1 MYIENILELVA
12 NKTGFQPVKRGANYS
27 AKCPAHDDHNPSL
40 SISCGEDGKILFHCF
55 AGCSAADVCA
65 SLKLEV
71 KALFQNEFK
80 LHVRRTE
87 YFYRNES
94 GELLYKKVRLEPGS
108 NGKSKS
114 FFWERTTEKGEVVKN
129 LKGCKKVLYRLPEL
143 IQGIFDRRMIFLVEG
158 EKDADRLI
166 KNSCLATTSS
176 ESLFWDDE
184 YTKLLTG
191 ADIVLL
197 YDNDITGLKRRD
209 LLIRRLNGK
218 VRNLRVIDLPGIE
231 FSESH
236 GKDISDWLD
245 CGNTIENLLELV
257 EETPF
262 YAQKQTSKIN
272 GIRLISLDDFLNL
285 PLPPRE
291 KMLSP
296 FLPTQG
302 LALLYAKRGVGK
314 THVAMGIAYAVATGT
329 SFLNWSAPIPRKVV
343 YIDGEMPAVTMQ
355 ERFRKIVNAK
365 TCPPPPEDFLRLITP
380 DLQEGAMPN
389 LSSPEDR
396 LAIENSIRYA
406 DLVIIDN
413 VSTLFRTG
421 IENDATSW
429 APAQEW
435 ALKLRKDKK
444 SVLFVHHAG
453 KGGQQ
458 RGTSK
463 KEDILDSV
471 ICLRHPNNYN
481 PEDGACF
488 EVHYEKAREFTGKE
502 ASPFRAKLVETENQ
516 AWDWSVTD
524 LDIDP
529 EVIEISQFMLDGLTI
544 EQMCAKTGLS
554 KSKVE
559 TRMKKARKAELVD

>member
-1 MYIENILELVA
+1 M
-12 NKTGFQPVKRGANYS
+12 
-27 AKCPAHDDHNPSL
+27 
-40 SISCGEDGKILFHCF
+40 
-55 AGCSAADVCA
+55 
-65 SLKLEV
+65 
-71 KALFQNEFK
+71 
-80 LHVRRTE
+80 
-87 YFYRNES
+87 
-94 GELLYKKVRLEPGS
+94 
-108 NGKSKS
+108 
-114 FFWERTTEKGEVVKN
+114 
-129 LKGCKKVLYRLPEL
+129 
-143 IQGIFDRRMIFLVEG
+143 
-158 EKDADRLI
+158 
-166 KNSCLATTSS
+166 ATTSS
-176 ESLFWDDE
+176 EALFWDDE

-197 YDNDITGLKRRD
+197 YDNDTTGLKRRD
-209 LLIRRLNGK
+209 LLIRKLTGK
-218 VRNLRVIDLPGIE
+218 VRSLKVIDLPGLE

-245 CGNTIENLLELV
+245 CGNTIKNLMELV
-257 EETPF
+257 EEAPF
-262 YAQKQTSKIN
+262 YTHRQLSKN
-272 GIRLISLDDFLNL
+272 DGVRLISLDDFLNL
-285 PLPPRE
+285 TLPPRE

-329 SFLNWSAPIPRKVV
+329 SFLKWSAPVPRKVV

-355 ERFRKIVNAK
+355 ERFRKIVNSK
-365 TCPPPPEDFLRLITP
+365 TCPPPSEDFLRLITP

-389 LSSPEDR
+389 LSLPEDR
-396 LAIENSIRYA
+396 NAIENAIVDA

-413 VSTLFRTG
+413 VSTLFRAG
-421 IENDATSW
+421 IENDAASW

-471 ICLRHPNNYN
+471 ICLRYPNNYN

-488 EVHYEKAREFTGKE
+488 EVHYEKAREFTGTE
-502 ASPFRAKLVETENQ
+502 ASPFQAKLSETENQ
-516 AWDWSVTD
+516 AWDWSFTD

-529 EVIEISQFMLDGLTI
+529 EVIEISQFMLEGLTI
-544 EQMCAKTGLS
+544 DQMCAKTGLS

-559 TRMKKARKAELVD
+559 TRMKKARKAGLAD